1 MIEQTLPTGTMLIAG
16 MGLAGVNYALPVV
29 GGVGDYG
36 GAMGALV
43 RGNASTSAG
52 KATATFWR

>member
-1 MIEQTLPTGTMLIAG
+1 MIEQTLPTGTMLISG
-16 MGLAGVNYALPVV
+16 MGLVGANSPLPVV

-36 GAMGALV
+36 GAMGELT
-43 RGNASTSAG
+43 RASATTVAG